1 MSLSLLLALQ
11 REKRNPSTN
20 IISIPINQQK
30 IKMVVFSFEYCI
42 NNEIEI
48 KVHKCLKHVFK
59 CNFPLMIF
67 YNEVNR
73 KSFYHVNFYYVLRN
87 VYSLNKVEYL

>member
-67 YNEVNR
+67 YNEVGKEKIFRISIMLIFIYYILR
-73 KSFYHVNFYYVLRN
+73 K
-87 VYSLNKVEYL
+87 

>member
-48 KVHKCLKHVFK
+48 KVYKCLKHVFK
-59 CNFPLMIF
+59 CNFPLTIYTKKMKLSKIAGDSKR
-67 YNEVNR
+67 NEICTN
-73 KSFYHVNFYYVLRN
+73 NII
-87 VYSLNKVEYL
+87 VYCNNL